1 MGCITSLLAAL
12 TIILY
17 VTPNLRDLVFMEGY
31 WLTIGAFWVCYLI
44 SWFLFGDIADEIAG
58 VNNYEDDEY

>member
-17 VTPNLRDLVFMEGY
+17 VTPNLRDLVFMEEY

>member
-44 SWFLFGDIADEIAG
+44 SWLLFGDIADEIAG